1 MTTAV
6 PGPRPYRLI
15 DADTHVNEPP
25 DLWTERV
32 PAKYRDR
39 VPHMER
45 FEEGDAWVGEG
56 VSDPINFGFNASATL
71 ARADRTP
78 WVRFEDIPAGG
89 YDPAARLRE
98 LDEDLI
104 DAAVFYPTPRLSH
117 IVIAN
122 PDPDLHL
129 AMVRAYNDW
138 LIDYC
143 AHDPSR
149 LGAMILL
156 PNRGIDQ
163 AASEIERVGQSTAVT
178 GALMGCYPHGDT
190 DLVEEDDYVFR
201 ALAEAG
207 LPLHIHVGLVDQ
219 YPADV
224 YAPGRITAGRA
235 AGDLRFMQAVPVL
248 VQLLNSGVLD
258 RVPDLPIVFVEVDA
272 GWVPYI
278 KEQMDNRWRRRA
290 SGPTARLATLP
301 SQYIEERFS
310 FTCITDQ
317 YAIANR
323 HRIGTDRLL
332 WSSDFPHSG
341 SDWPNSWRSIDATF
355 ADVPRHERDA
365 ILAGNAQRLYGFG
378 S

>member
-45 FEEGDAWVGEG
+45 FEEGDAWVGDG
-56 VSDPINFGFNASATL
+56 VSDPINFGFNASAKL
-71 ARADRTP
+71 ARADRKP

-104 DAAVFYPTPRLSH
+104 DAAVFYPTPRLSQ

-138 LIDYC
+138 LIEYC

-163 AASEIERVGQSTAVT
+163 AVSEIERVGQSTAVT

-190 DLVEEDDYVFR
+190 DLVEEDDYVFG

-310 FTCITDQ
+310 FTYITDQ

>member
-1 MTTAV
+1 MTTAAS
-6 PGPRPYRLI
+6 GPRAYRLI

-25 DLWTERV
+25 DLWKDRV

-39 VPHMER
+39 VPRMER
-45 FEEGDAWVGEG
+45 FDQGDAWVGEG
-56 VSDPINFGFNASATL
+56 VSEPINFGFNASATL
-71 ARADRTP
+71 ARADRQP

-89 YDPAARLRE
+89 YDPAARLTE

-129 AMVRAYNDW
+129 AMVQAYNDW
-138 LIDYC
+138 LIEYC
-143 AHDPSR
+143 AHDPAR
-149 LGAMILL
+149 LGAMVLL
-156 PNRGIDQ
+156 PNRGVDQ
-163 AASEIERVGQSTAVT
+163 ALAEIERVGQRTGVT
-178 GALMGCYPHGDT
+178 GVLMGCYPHGDT
-190 DLVEEDDYVFR
+190 DLVEEDDKVFH
-201 ALAEAG
+201 ALADAG
-207 LPLHIHVGLVDQ
+207 LPLHVHVGLVNEF
-219 YPADV
+219 PADV

-248 VQLLNSGVLD
+248 VQFLNSGVLD
-258 RVPDLPIVFVEVDA
+258 RVPELPIVFVEVDA

-290 SGPTARLATLP
+290 TGPTARLAKLP

-310 FTCITDQ
+310 FTYITDQ
-317 YAIANR
+317 YALANR
-323 HRIGTDRLL
+323 RRIGTDRLM

-341 SDWPNSWRSIDATF
+341 SDWPNSWRTIDATF
-355 ADVPRHERDA
+355 AEVPRAERDA
-365 ILAGNAQRLYGFG
+365 ILAGNAQRLYKFG